1 MPVAVVDASAVAAIL
16 FGEPAADAVV
26 ERLDAHELVAPSL
39 LRYEIASVAAG
50 KARRREVSVDAAAEA
65 LATFSR
71 LRIILHDLDPL
82 PVFRLVAGT
91 RLTAYDAAYLWLARV
106 LSADLVTLD
115 EKLARAWS
123 RPVS

>member
-1 MPVAVVDASAVAAIL
+1 MPVDT
-16 FGEPAADAVV
+16 
-26 ERLDAHELVAPSL
+26 
-39 LRYEIASVAAG
+39 
-50 KARRREVSVDAAAEA
+50 AAEA

-82 PVFRLVAGT
+82 PVFRLVART
-91 RLTAYDAAYLWLARV
+91 RLTAYDAAYLWLARF

-123 RPVS
+123 RSMR